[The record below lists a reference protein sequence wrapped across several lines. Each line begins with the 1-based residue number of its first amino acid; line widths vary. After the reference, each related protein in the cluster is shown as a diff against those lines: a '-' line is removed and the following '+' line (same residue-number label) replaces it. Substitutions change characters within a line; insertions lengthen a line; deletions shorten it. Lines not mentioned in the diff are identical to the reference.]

1 MILTGDLEA
10 LRSFMAHS
18 LVGATIDDEAMR
30 SGVASLF
37 GQTGVY
43 GWRSEEGH
51 CNVDLSTWLLVPRGV
66 AALLEE
72 DTDTNRRALRAW
84 LPPPKDLLRMAKYE
98 TGWLYFA
105 CLTHPTLLFARLHG
119 ERLGD
124 WHAAAEVA
132 DGALRI
138 EQLQPMFR
146 TEAHRLLGRAKA
158 ALGERAAACKAAE
171 RAVEEAAKAKYAW
184 LEMLSLRDLLRWCE
198 EGEAEG
204 VRVKL
209 RNVAGR
215 LKASAEELT
224 EVLGEGVL

>member
-1 MILTGDLEA
+1 MTQPTLSGLCCSYAYETIGAMYVHPGSMILTGDLEA

-66 AALLEE
+66 ASLLEE

-98 TGWLYFA
+98 S
-105 CLTHPTLLFARLHG
+105 
-119 ERLGD
+119 
-124 WHAAAEVA
+124 
-132 DGALRI
+132 
-138 EQLQPMFR
+138 
-146 TEAHRLLGRAKA
+146 
-158 ALGERAAACKAAE
+158 
-171 RAVEEAAKAKYAW
+171 
-184 LEMLSLRDLLRWCE
+184 LSTVISFDASQE
-198 EGEAEG
+198 SPHT
-204 VRVKL
+204 
-209 RNVAGR
+209 AG
-215 LKASAEELT
+215 S
-224 EVLGEGVL
+224 